1 MEPTWDER
9 PIFGRSRGLPWWG
22 AVLLAFGLTLVA
34 AVIDIQRQDTLGKI
48 YQGAYILG
56 CVAAV
61 CLVRRRNL
69 FGPIVQPPLV
79 FALTAVGTVLALA
92 PASPGGGLKTLLF
105 QVALPLTS
113 NFPTMGITTA
123 VVVAIGLGRLFLQ
136 RDPDP
141 DGSED
146 AKPRAAVSPRPDVAD
161 DPFDE
166 VPARRPRPSEDER
179 RRVPRPGG
187 RSRPADDPAR
197 RAARTDDRPGRS
209 ADDRAPRPARD
220 DDRSARRGD
229 PRPARE
235 ERPRRDDDRPRP
247 AREDRQP
254 RTSDR
259 HRDGDRP
266 RPPRDRAADPRPRDD
281 RAARPAP
288 KRQPPRRPRPEDR

>member
-1 MEPTWDER
+1 MTATRDRHSDLDDDHVEPAWDER
-9 PIFGRSRGLPWWG
+9 PIFGTSRGLPWWG
-22 AVLLAFGLTLVA
+22 AVLLAFGLALVA

-79 FALTAVGTVLALA
+79 FAVTAVGTIMALSA
-92 PASPGGGLKTLLF
+92 KSADGGLKAQLF
-105 QVALPLTS
+105 KIALPLTS

-123 VVVAIGLGRLFLQ
+123 VVLAIGLGRLFLQ

-141 DGSED
+141 KTSARKRPADD
-146 AKPRAAVSPRPDVAD
+146 DDDVKPRPARPRPDEAAD

-166 VPARRPRPSEDER
+166 VPVRRPRPPQDDR
-179 RRVPRPGG
+179 RRTPRPRTGED
-187 RSRPADDPAR
+187 RRPRPAEDRPR
-197 RAARTDDRPGRS
+197 DDRRT
-209 ADDRAPRPARD
+209 ADRPARD
-220 DDRSARRGD
+220 DRTPRRGD

-235 ERPRRDDDRPRP
+235 DRPRRPRD
-247 AREDRQP
+247 E
-254 RTSDR
+254 
-259 HRDGDRP
+259 DRP
-266 RPPRDRAADPRPRDD
+266 RPPRDRAADPNRPRED
-281 RAARPAP
+281 RGP